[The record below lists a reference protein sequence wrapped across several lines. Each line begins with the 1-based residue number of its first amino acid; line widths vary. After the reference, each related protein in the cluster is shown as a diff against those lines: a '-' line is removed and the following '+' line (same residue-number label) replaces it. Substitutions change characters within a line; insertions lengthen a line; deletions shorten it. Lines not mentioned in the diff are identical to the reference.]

1 MHVEGTRDENV
12 WVLVWNLP
20 RGGLDLQKKVQAGAQ
35 KEHPQVSQPAAHR
48 APRCGELWPPL
59 LRGGIWR
66 DDSGEVWKDFF
77 PPAGSRV
84 QPLAGAPFP
93 SLSAKSTH
101 CFYSHWLH
109 DANNLKAAAPS
120 KAGNF

>member
-1 MHVEGTRDENV
+1 MKMSGCLCGTFPGVAWIRRRKCRQE
-12 WVLVWNLP
+12 P
-20 RGGLDLQKKVQAGAQ
+20 ERK
-35 KEHPQVSQPAAHR
+35 HPQVSQPAAHR
-48 APRCGELWPPL
+48 VPGCGCGELWPPL

-93 SLSAKSTH
+93 SQSAKSTH
-101 CFYSHWLH
+101 YFYSHWLH
-109 DANNLKAAAPS
+109 DANNQKAAVPS